1 MNGGFTWGI
10 LTDDPTRQEA
20 AWAFISFW
28 NSPEVQ
34 LARFQPTAQVP
45 VRASTAEDPFYQSE
59 FWQAVNEAASVGQT
73 RPGVAIYPVMSQQ
86 LQQAVQA
93 FKTGGATAEQA
104 IDDAAAAVAAEHE
117 RQGQR

>member
-1 MNGGFTWGI
+1 
-10 LTDDPTRQEA
+10 
-20 AWAFISFW
+20 
-28 NSPEVQ
+28 
-34 LARFQPTAQVP
+34 

-59 FWQAVNEAASVGQT
+59 FWQTVNEAASVGQT

-93 FKTGGATAEQA
+93 FMTGGATAEQA